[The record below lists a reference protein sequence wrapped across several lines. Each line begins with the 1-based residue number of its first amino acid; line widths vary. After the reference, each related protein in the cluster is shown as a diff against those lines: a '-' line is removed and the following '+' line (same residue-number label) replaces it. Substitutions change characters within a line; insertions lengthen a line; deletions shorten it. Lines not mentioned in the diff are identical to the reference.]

1 VRSAHDVSEGGL
13 AITLAECCAATDDP
27 AAMVGACAALPEE
40 DEGLAA
46 ALFGEAPSRIVV
58 STRPEDVAE
67 VARSAEAAGVPLT
80 VLGTTG
86 GARLTMT
93 RGGRVVAD
101 VGLPALRE
109 ARERCLEGI
118 VGR

>member
-1 VRSAHDVSEGGL
+1 
-13 AITLAECCAATDDP
+13 
-27 AAMVGACAALPEE
+27 MVGACVALPEE
-40 DEGLAA
+40 DEGMAA

-58 STRPEDVAE
+58 SARPEDVAE
-67 VARSAEAAGVPLT
+67 IARAAESAGVTVT

-86 GARLTMT
+86 GGRLAIT
-93 RGGRVVAD
+93 RGGRVAVD
-101 VGLPALRE
+101 MGLPALRE